1 MKNIVVYWS
10 GTGNTESMANR
21 IAKDLGCKVFNVN
34 QITPSEVAEFDQI
47 VLGCPAMG
55 AEELEDGEFRPF
67 FEVLMSEANNKK
79 FALFGSYGWGD
90 GEWMRLWQDEV
101 VSLGGNLLTDGLIAN
116 GDASA
121 IDESQYEAF
130 LNAIK

>member
-1 MKNIVVYWS
+1 
-10 GTGNTESMANR
+10 MANR
-21 IAKDLGCKVFNVN
+21 IAKDLGFEVFNVN

-47 VLGCPAMG
+47 VLDCPAMG

-67 FEVLMSEANNKK
+67 FEVLMNEANNKK

-130 LNAIK
+130 LNAIE